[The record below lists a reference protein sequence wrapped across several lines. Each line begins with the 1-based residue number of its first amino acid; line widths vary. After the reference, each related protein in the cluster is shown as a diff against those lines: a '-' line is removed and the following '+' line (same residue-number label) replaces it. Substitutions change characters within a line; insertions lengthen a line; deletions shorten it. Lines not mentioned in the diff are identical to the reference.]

1 MNPDNETLLPADAA
15 GPKDLRQ
22 GMVLR
27 VLREQ
32 VAQARDPEHPR
43 AQIARRFLA
52 ESAAVLRTAGWMVV
66 EPPQHESSPSLAL
79 EYWRPRS
86 TITGIRKTQ
95 TLDFARTK
103 TWGEFERDLKGLLRA
118 FPTGE
123 EGVSVAE
130 AAEWINVDPACAN
143 PFALERMAR
152 AMPRIREAFAVAV
165 QGRSEGYLIEVYGK
179 EWETRTV
186 VPLATVKFLSGWHT
200 VGEAAVR
207 LNEALRDGSC
217 QCEVAPELWGAVDPR
232 PSEITESDEAG
243 PR

>member
-1 MNPDNETLLPADAA
+1 MSPDNETPSPADSV

-32 VAQARDPEHPR
+32 AAQARNPEHPR

-66 EPPQHESSPSLAL
+66 DPLPSETNPWLAL
-79 EYWRPRS
+79 DYWRSRETAS
-86 TITGIRKTQ
+86 ARIM
-95 TLDFARTK
+95 DFVRPK
-103 TWGEFERDLKGLLRA
+103 TWEEFERDLKGLLRT
-118 FPTGE
+118 FPTAE

-130 AAEWINVDPACAN
+130 VAEWINVDPKCEN
-143 PFALERMAR
+143 PFAPERMAR
-152 AMPRIREAFAVAV
+152 PMPRIREAFAVAI

-200 VGEAAVR
+200 VGETAVR
-207 LNEALRDGSC
+207 LNDALRDGSC
-217 QCEVAPELWGAVDPR
+217 QCEVAPEIWSAANPH
-232 PSEITESDEAG
+232 PSETAESDEAG